1 MYTVQVQYSCM
12 RGRCAEKSIHCTVH
26 ILYCIY
32 CTVYSPVVLV
42 KGVMSSC
49 AMRGYAMRVCEMRGR
64 MEGFKIRGCNKHA
77 GLGIRSLVF
86 QANEKY

>member
-1 MYTVQVQYSCM
+1 MEGVLKNQYIVQY
-12 RGRCAEKSIHCTVH
+12 
-26 ILYCIY
+26 IY
-32 CTVYSPVVLV
+32 CTVYIVYSPVVIV
-42 KGVMSSC
+42 KGVMRSC